1 MRFNLIIFDFDGT
14 LADSLSWFIGI
25 SDQLADEF
33 GFDRIDKNQ
42 MALLRR
48 LDAATLLRM
57 HHVPLWKVPL
67 IAARFRRLMSKQLDQ
82 IVLFPGVQ
90 EMFERLARAGCDLAV
105 VTSNS
110 CGNVRRVLGRE
121 TSALL
126 SACEG
131 GVSLVGKRTK
141 LRKILQRSGIA
152 PNQAIFIGDEI
163 RDIEAARHAG
173 IASGAVSWGFTEV
186 NALKGHAPDWIF
198 TSIDELLTVLDVTD

>member
-14 LADSLSWFIGI
+14 LANSLSWFIGI

-42 MALLRR
+42 VALLRR
-48 LDAATLLRM
+48 LDATTLLHM

-67 IAARFRRLMSKQLDQ
+67 VAARFRRLMSQQ
-82 IVLFPGVQ
+82 ITQIAPFPGVP
-90 EMFERLARAGCDLAV
+90 EMLERLARAGCDLAV

-110 CGNVRRVLGRE
+110 CSNVRRVLGRE

-131 GVSLVGKRTK
+131 GVSLLGKRTK
-141 LRKILQRSGIA
+141 LRKILRRSGIA
-152 PNQAIFIGDEI
+152 PAQAIFIGDEI

-198 TSIDELLTVLDVTD
+198 TSIDELLRVLDV

>member
-14 LADSLSWFIGI
+14 LANSLAWFIGI
-25 SDQLADEF
+25 SDRLADEF

-42 MALLRR
+42 VALLRR

-67 IAARFRRLMSKQLDQ
+67 VAARFRRLMSQQ
-82 IVLFPGVQ
+82 INQIALFPGVP

-131 GVSLVGKRTK
+131 GVSLLGKRAK
-141 LRKILQRSGIA
+141 LRKILRRSGIDPA
-152 PNQAIFIGDEI
+152 QAIFIGDEI

-198 TSIDELLTVLDVTD
+198 TSIDDLLTVLDV

>member
-42 MALLRR
+42 VALLRR
-48 LDAATLLRM
+48 LDAATLLHM

-67 IAARFRRLMSKQLDQ
+67 VAARFRRLMSQQ
-82 IVLFPGVQ
+82 ITQIAPFPGVP
-90 EMFERLARAGCDLAV
+90 EMLERLARAGCDLAV

-141 LRKILQRSGIA
+141 LRKILHRSGIA
-152 PNQAIFIGDEI
+152 PNRAIFIGDEI

-198 TSIDELLTVLDVTD
+198 TSVDEMLKVLEV

>member
-42 MALLRR
+42 VALLRR
-48 LDAATLLRM
+48 LDAATLLHM

-67 IAARFRRLMSKQLDQ
+67 VAARFRRLMSQQ
-82 IVLFPGVQ
+82 ITQIAPFPGVP
-90 EMFERLARAGCDLAV
+90 EMLERLARAGCDLAV

-131 GVSLVGKRTK
+131 GVSLLGKRTK
-141 LRKILQRSGIA
+141 LRKILHRSGIA
-152 PNQAIFIGDEI
+152 PAQAIFVGDEI

-186 NALKGHAPDWIF
+186 NALKGHAPDWLF
-198 TSIDELLTVLDVTD
+198 TSIDELLRVLDV

>member
-42 MALLRR
+42 VALLRR
-48 LDAATLLRM
+48 LDAATLLHM

-67 IAARFRRLMSKQLDQ
+67 VAARFRRLMSQQ
-82 IVLFPGVQ
+82 ITQIAPFPGVP
-90 EMFERLARAGCDLAV
+90 EMLERLARAGCDLAV

-131 GVSLVGKRTK
+131 GVSLLGKRTK
-141 LRKILQRSGIA
+141 LRKILHRSGIA
-152 PNQAIFIGDEI
+152 PAQAIFVGDEI

-186 NALKGHAPDWIF
+186 NALKGHAPDWLF
-198 TSIDELLTVLDVTD
+198 TSIDELLMVLDV